1 MKIKEVKNHVL
12 TGISYM
18 IPLVVASGLT
28 MAIGRAMAG
37 SSLDNLGT
45 TGFAY
50 WLFTTGQLGMSLMV
64 PILCAY
70 IAYSVA
76 GRPAL
81 APGFII
87 GFIATEIKA
96 GFIGGMIGGLLVGYI
111 VILIKKYVKLPK
123 SLTGIIP
130 VIIIPF
136 LATAITAILMFGV
149 LGVPIVWLTDALT
162 NFLTSLSGGAKFLY
176 GAILGAMSTFDFGGP
191 VNKVATAYA
200 NAMLAEGIGDAK
212 VVQFLG
218 SMIPPFG
225 IAISALI
232 ARKKYT
238 KAEIETLKSAVP
250 MGCVMITE
258 GVIPIAARDLIRVV
272 FACVVGSVVAG
283 GLSMSWGISS
293 PLPNGGFIAFPFF
306 NEPLKALIALAIG
319 SIVTGAVLSLIKKEA
334 TEEDESF
341 NDLGHEVGD
350 SELEDDLSFDDSFLN

>member
-1 MKIKEVKNHVL
+1 MKLKEVKSHIL

-28 MAIGRAMAG
+28 MAIGRALAG
-37 SSLDNLGT
+37 SSVNNLGT

-50 WLFTTGQLGMSLMV
+50 WLYTTGQLGMTLMV

-70 IAYSVA
+70 IAFSVA

-87 GFIATEIKA
+87 GYIATQIKA
-96 GFIGGMIGGLLVGYI
+96 GFIGGMIGGLLVGYV
-111 VILIKKYVKLPK
+111 VILIKKYIKLPK

-130 VIIIPF
+130 VIVIPF
-136 LATAITAILMFGV
+136 FATAISAILMFGV
-149 LGVPIVWLTDALT
+149 LGMPIIWATKVLTD
-162 NFLTSLSGGAKFLY
+162 FLTSLSGGAKFLY
-176 GAILGAMSTFDFGGP
+176 GAILGGMSTFDFGGP
-191 VNKVATAYA
+191 VNKVATAYC

-212 VVQFLG
+212 VCQFLG

-238 KAEIETLKSAVP
+238 RAEIETLKSAVP

-272 FACVVGSVVAG
+272 FACVVGSAVAG

-306 NEPLKALIALAIG
+306 NAPLKAVVCLAIG
-319 SIVTGAVLSLIKKEA
+319 SAITGVILAFIKKDA
-334 TEEDESF
+334 TSEDENF
-341 NDLGHEVGD
+341 NDLGYEVSD
-350 SELEDDLSFDDSFLN
+350 AELDDLAIEVIQ

>member
-1 MKIKEVKNHVL
+1 MKLKEVKGHIL

-28 MAIGRAMAG
+28 MAIGRAIAG
-37 SSLDNLGT
+37 ADVANLGT
-45 TGFAY
+45 TGIGY
-50 WLFTTGQLGMSLMV
+50 WLFTTGQLGMSLLA

-70 IAYSVA
+70 IAYSIA

-87 GFIATEIKA
+87 GTIANTIKA
-96 GFIGGMIGGLLVGYI
+96 GFLGGMVGGLLVGYL

-123 SLTGIIP
+123 TLSGIIP
-130 VIIIPF
+130 IIVIPF
-136 LATAITAILMFGV
+136 LTTIISAILMFTI
-149 LGVPIVWLTDALT
+149 LGNPIIWFSEVLT

-176 GAILGAMSTFDFGGP
+176 GAIVGAMSTFDFGGP

-200 NAMLAEGIGDAK
+200 NGLLAEGIGDAK
-212 VVQFLG
+212 VTQILG

-232 ARKKYT
+232 AKRKYT

-272 FACVVGSVVAG
+272 FACVVGSAVAG
-283 GLSMSWGISS
+283 GFSMSWGVSS
-293 PLPNGGFIAFPFF
+293 QLPNGGFIAFPFF
-306 NEPLKALIALAIG
+306 NQPVRGLIALAIG
-319 SIVTGAVLSLIKKEA
+319 SVITGLILAFIKKEV
-334 TEEDESF
+334 TEEDENF
-341 NDLGHEVGD
+341 NDLGFEL
-350 SELEDDLSFDDSFLN
+350 SEDELGDDLSFEVIE